1 MSSVKRRK
9 TDKNPSLEDVKS
21 KKTKELP
28 HTFPEPIEDTEDNRV
43 IEENE
48 EVEEDEA
55 PKSFKDLGIVDSLC
69 EACDT
74 LGYKAPTPIQR
85 ESIPLALQGRDLI
98 GLAETGSGKTAA
110 FALPILQ
117 ALLDKPQPLFGLVL
131 APTRELA
138 YQISQ
143 QFEAL
148 GSVIRVKCAVI
159 VGGMD
164 MVPQSIAL
172 GKKPHIIV
180 ATPGRLLDHLE
191 NTKGFSLRSLKY
203 LVMDEA
209 DRLLDLDFGPI
220 LDKILKVLPRE
231 RRTYLFSATISSKVE
246 SLQRASLKDP
256 LRVSISSN
264 KYQTVSTLIQNYI
277 FIPLVHKDTYL
288 IYLLNEF
295 AGQSAIIFTRTVNE
309 TQRIA
314 ILLRTL
320 GFGAIPLHGQLSQS
334 SRLGALN
341 KFRAGSREIL
351 VATDVA
357 ARGLDIPS
365 VDVVLNY
372 DMPQDSKT
380 YIHRVGR
387 TARAGKSGHAISFV
401 TQYDVEIW
409 MRIEAALGKKQD
421 EYPTVKDEVMVFK
434 PRVEEAQRHARNEM
448 KNLHEDRGKKGAVL
462 KGRRP
467 ANGAKRGRDEMDRE
481 EASRVLWRSNGFNP
495 MIGHTRRRGLAD
507 ASTNDMTLP
516 LKGYKVLDMTRV
528 LAGPYCTQ
536 ILGDLGAEVIKVE
549 HPTKGD
555 DTRHWGPPYAKY
567 LDGSGKEG
575 PGESA
580 YFFAVNRNKKS
591 LGLSFKHP
599 SAVKIL
605 HKLAAESDILV
616 ENYLPGSLK
625 KYGMDYETLRE
636 INPRLIY
643 ASITGYGQT
652 GPYRNRAGYDV
663 MVEAEM
669 GLMHITGSRDG
680 PPVKVGVAVTD
691 LTTGLYTSNSIM
703 AALLARGR
711 TGRGQHIDVALS
723 DCQVATL
730 SNLASSCLIS
740 GKKDEGRWGTA
751 HPSIVPYRSYKT
763 KDGDILFGGGND
775 RLFGLLCNGL
785 GRPEW
790 KEDPRFVVNTAR
802 VAHRADLD
810 SSIEKIT
817 QDKTTKEWLDIFE
830 GSGLP
835 YAAINDVQGTLN
847 HEHVLARDMVKEM
860 DHEYCGPI
868 KMVNTPVKYSESKP
882 SIRTVP
888 PMLGQH
894 TDEILRDIL
903 GMDESDIEAL
913 KAEGAMS
920 LGLVALQHA
929 RH

>member
-1 MSSVKRRK
+1 MI
-9 TDKNPSLEDVKS
+9 T
-21 KKTKELP
+21 
-28 HTFPEPIEDTEDNRV
+28 
-43 IEENE
+43 
-48 EVEEDEA
+48 
-55 PKSFKDLGIVDSLC
+55 
-69 EACDT
+69 
-74 LGYKAPTPIQR
+74 
-85 ESIPLALQGRDLI
+85 SIC
-98 GLAETGSGKTAA
+98 S
-110 FALPILQ
+110 
-117 ALLDKPQPLFGLVL
+117 
-131 APTRELA
+131 
-138 YQISQ
+138 
-143 QFEAL
+143 
-148 GSVIRVKCAVI
+148 
-159 VGGMD
+159 
-164 MVPQSIAL
+164 
-172 GKKPHIIV
+172 
-180 ATPGRLLDHLE
+180 
-191 NTKGFSLRSLKY
+191 RSL
-203 LVMDEA
+203 L
-209 DRLLDLDFGPI
+209 
-220 LDKILKVLPRE
+220 
-231 RRTYLFSATISSKVE
+231 
-246 SLQRASLKDP
+246 RAS
-256 LRVSISSN
+256 
-264 KYQTVSTLIQNYI
+264 QTFS
-277 FIPLVHKDTYL
+277 H
-288 IYLLNEF
+288 
-295 AGQSAIIFTRTVNE
+295 
-309 TQRIA
+309 
-314 ILLRTL
+314 
-320 GFGAIPLHGQLSQS
+320 
-334 SRLGALN
+334 
-341 KFRAGSREIL
+341 
-351 VATDVA
+351 
-357 ARGLDIPS
+357 
-365 VDVVLNY
+365 
-372 DMPQDSKT
+372 
-380 YIHRVGR
+380 
-387 TARAGKSGHAISFV
+387 
-401 TQYDVEIW
+401 
-409 MRIEAALGKKQD
+409 
-421 EYPTVKDEVMVFK
+421 
-434 PRVEEAQRHARNEM
+434 
-448 KNLHEDRGKKGAVL
+448 
-462 KGRRP
+462 
-467 ANGAKRGRDEMDRE
+467 
-481 EASRVLWRSNGFNP
+481 SNGFAP
-495 MIGHTRRRGLAD
+495 AVRQIRRRGLAD

-567 LDGSGKEG
+567 LDDSGKEG

-625 KYGMDYETLRE
+625 KYGMDYDTLRE

-740 GKKDEGRWGTA
+740 GDKDEGRWGTA

-775 RLFGLLCNGL
+775 RLFGLLCDGL
-785 GRPEW
+785 GRSDW

-802 VAHRADLD
+802 VAHRAELD

-817 QDKTTKEWLDIFE
+817 QDKTTQEWLNIFE

-882 SIRTVP
+882 SIRTAP

-894 TDEILRDIL
+894 TDEILRDVL
-903 GMDESDIEAL
+903 GMNESEIEAL
-913 KAEGAMS
+913 KAEGA
-920 LGLVALQHA
+920 VK
-929 RH
+929 

>member
-9 TDKNPSLEDVKS
+9 TDKNPSSEGSKS
-21 KKTKELP
+21 KKTQESKKGSP
-28 HTFPEPIEDTEDNRV
+28 TPSPEPIEDTEDNRV
-43 IEENE
+43 IEETK

-277 FIPLVHKDTYL
+277 FKPLVHKDTYL

-481 EASRVLWRSNGFNP
+481 E
-495 MIGHTRRRGLAD
+495 
-507 ASTNDMTLP
+507 
-516 LKGYKVLDMTRV
+516 GYKVLDMTRV

-740 GKKDEGRWGTA
+740 GEKDEGRWGTA

-802 VAHRADLD
+802 VAHRAELD

-920 LGLVALQHA
+920 LGLVALQPA